1 MEILERDAVQVNR
14 GDAVQ
19 VDRPADVGDGAAAGP
34 LTRALRLL
42 DVVAAAGGP
51 VRFSDV
57 QRAADLPKATLS
69 RLLRQLEAE
78 GMLAFDAASQRY
90 RLGLRLVRLAHS
102 AWEGASLVEAARPVL
117 DRLVGAVGATVHL
130 ACLDGGQVL
139 YLDKR
144 LARPAVRMFSAP
156 GRIGPAH
163 CTGIG
168 KAMLAFLPAEE
179 RAAAIARQSFVRHTA
194 RTIVEPVA
202 FAAELDAIRARGHAV
217 DDQEHE
223 ETIVCL
229 AVPILAPAG
238 GLVGG
243 LSLTTT
249 VHAGGLAALERH
261 RPTLAAAAAEIAA
274 AAEAMMLAPRG
285 GSATTDDLARFDL
298 AR

>member
-1 MEILERDAVQVNR
+1 MQVNR
-14 GDAVQ
+14 GHAAHG
-19 VDRPADVGDGAAAGP
+19 DRQLDVDGAADGP

-42 DVVAAAGGP
+42 DVVAAAGEP
-51 VRFSDV
+51 VRFSEV
-57 QRAADLPKATLS
+57 QQAAGLPKATLS

-78 GMLAFDAASQRY
+78 GMLAFDPASRRY
-90 RLGLRLVRLAHS
+90 RLGLRLVRLAHA
-102 AWEGASLVEAARPVL
+102 AWEGATLVEAARPVL
-117 DRLVGAVGATVHL
+117 DRLVGDVGMTVHL

-163 CTGIG
+163 CTGVG
-168 KAMLAFLPAEE
+168 KAMLAFLPADAQAE
-179 RAAAIARQSFVRHTA
+179 AIARQSFVRHTP
-194 RTIVEPVA
+194 RTIVDPA
-202 FAAELDAIRARGHAV
+202 ALAAELDAIRARGHAV

-249 VHAGGLAALERH
+249 IHAGGLAALERH
-261 RPTLAAAAAEIAA
+261 RPALAAAAAEIAV
-274 AAEAMMLAPRG
+274 AAETMMLAPRG
-285 GSATTDDLARFDL
+285 ATAVTNDLAQFDL